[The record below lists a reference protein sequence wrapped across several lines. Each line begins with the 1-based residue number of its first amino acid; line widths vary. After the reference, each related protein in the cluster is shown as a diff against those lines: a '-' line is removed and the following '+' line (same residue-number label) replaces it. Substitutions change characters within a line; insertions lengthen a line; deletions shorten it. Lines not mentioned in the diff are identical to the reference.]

1 MKELIGG
8 ALVFVVVSIALMVGG
23 TMIAKTENVSADIV
37 GNTTAYPLPG
47 NLADDVEDAL
57 TTFTSLLP
65 ILALA
70 MIGGLALFY
79 LIGFLGRSV

>member
-23 TMIAKTENVSADIV
+23 TMVAKTENVSDDIASGNTIV
-37 GNTTAYPLPG
+37 GAI
-47 NLADDVEDAL
+47 ADDAEDAL

-70 MIGGLALFY
+70 LIGGLALFY
-79 LIGFLGRSV
+79 LIGFLGRTV